1 MLLFFSVSLEITL
14 NSALFSSKGN
24 RFLFK
29 FIYFFSESH
38 YDCIVKCIFVYYY
51 VNGNM
56 NEHVYTEN
64 RTFDNM
70 STLTIFRGEGVPG
83 YYIISMVLSFHT
95 IRKLIKKYT
104 LSPDS
109 VQTSSPSHILQCSVH
124 KENYQY
130 KPMTRPLPLTLFFKI

>member
-1 MLLFFSVSLEITL
+1 MLLFFSVSAEITL

-95 IRKLIKKYT
+95 IRKLIKNT
-104 LSPDS
+104 
-109 VQTSSPSHILQCSVH
+109 PSHLI
-124 KENYQY
+124 QY
-130 KPMTRPLPLTLFFKI
+130 RLVLRLIFSNVLSIRKIISISP